1 MQVAG
6 LLYAQECP
14 RLSGALLRVAGSLV
28 RARPSSCSCF
38 CSTSICAHLLQ
49 GSFFTRTSNHV
60 ETLRPCVQLYFDGVI
75 LSLGKKHIFGVGVSF
90 ECLGHGTQ
98 DRIVERCK
106 APPSALA
113 WSCRE
118 VVGGQSGR
126 GSGQTKARCWRS
138 LLPAAARVARAPK
151 KVQNLAKN

>member
-1 MQVAG
+1 MEATGVKTHCYM
-6 LLYAQECP
+6 LLF
-14 RLSGALLRVAGSLV
+14 V
-28 RARPSSCSCF
+28 
-38 CSTSICAHLLQ
+38 
-49 GSFFTRTSNHV
+49 
-60 ETLRPCVQLYFDGVI
+60 YFDGVR
-75 LSLGKKHIFGVGVSF
+75 SQNKHMMGFLLNAWVVELKIWS
-90 ECLGHGTQ
+90 
-98 DRIVERCK
+98 RIVERCK

-113 WSCRE
+113 RSCRE

>member
-1 MQVAG
+1 M
-6 LLYAQECP
+6 
-14 RLSGALLRVAGSLV
+14 
-28 RARPSSCSCF
+28 
-38 CSTSICAHLLQ
+38 
-49 GSFFTRTSNHV
+49 
-60 ETLRPCVQLYFDGVI
+60 
-75 LSLGKKHIFGVGVSF
+75 GVSF

-113 WSCRE
+113 RSCRE

-151 KVQNLAKN
+151 KVQNLAKIESESQLQQKKIILLVSALHTCNKYDACPL